1 MAYLD
6 RDGVRIHYEA
16 TGSGPAVLLT
26 HGFAASSRMFASN
39 VDALAKDHTV
49 VTWDLRG
56 HGGSDYPED
65 PAAYSAALT
74 LEDMAALLDTAGADR
89 AVLVGHSLGGYL
101 SLEFH
106 VRYPERVA
114 GLVLVGTGPG
124 FRNDEAR
131 DGWNHFAANYSVRLR
146 ERALDA
152 LVKSEEL
159 TPGEHRDAS
168 GLERAARGMLVQNDA
183 RVMDSLP
190 TIAVPTLVVV
200 GSDDAMFLGGSQ
212 YMARKVPGASLE
224 QVEGARHAPNVSHPE
239 LFNER
244 VGSFLEGIDNSVDHR
259 G

>member
-1 MAYLD
+1 MW
-6 RDGVRIHYEA
+6 
-16 TGSGPAVLLT
+16 
-26 HGFAASSRMFASN
+26 SRN

-56 HGGSDYPED
+56 HGRSDYPD
-65 PAAYSAALT
+65 DQSAYSAVLT
-74 LEDMAALLDTAGADR
+74 IEDMAALLDTVGADR
-89 AVLVGHSLGGYL
+89 GVLMGHSLGGYL

-106 VRYPERVA
+106 VHFPGRVA

-131 DGWNHFAANYSVRLR
+131 DGWNQFAAKYSSRLR

-152 LVKSEEL
+152 LAKSDEL

-190 TIAVPTLVVV
+190 AIAVPTLVVV
-200 GSDDAMFLGGSQ
+200 GSDDATFLGGSQ
-212 YMARKVPGASLE
+212 YMASKIPGASLE
-224 QVEGARHAPNVSHPE
+224 QVEGARHAPNVSHPD

-244 VGSFLEGIDNSVDHR
+244 VRAFLDTVDGR

>member
-6 RDGVRIHYEA
+6 RDGVRLHYERS
-16 TGSGPAVLLT
+16 GSGPAVLLT
-26 HGFAASSRMFASN
+26 HGFAASSRMWASN

-56 HGGSDYPED
+56 HGGSDYPD
-65 PAAYSAALT
+65 DQSAYSAALT
-74 LEDMAALLDTAGADR
+74 IEDMAALLDLAGASR
-89 AVLVGHSLGGYL
+89 GVLIGHSLGGYL

-106 VRYPERVA
+106 VRFPERVA

-131 DGWNHFAANYSVRLR
+131 DGWNQFAAKTSSRLR

-152 LVKSEEL
+152 LAKSDEL

-168 GLERAARGMLVQNDA
+168 GLERAARGMLLQSDA

-200 GSDDAMFLGGSQ
+200 GSDDAAFLGGSQ
-212 YMARKVPGASLE
+212 YMASKIRGASLE
-224 QVEGARHAPNVSHPE
+224 QVEGARHAPNVSHSD
-239 LFNER
+239 LFNKR
-244 VGSFLEGIDNSVDHR
+244 VRSFLDTVDSD